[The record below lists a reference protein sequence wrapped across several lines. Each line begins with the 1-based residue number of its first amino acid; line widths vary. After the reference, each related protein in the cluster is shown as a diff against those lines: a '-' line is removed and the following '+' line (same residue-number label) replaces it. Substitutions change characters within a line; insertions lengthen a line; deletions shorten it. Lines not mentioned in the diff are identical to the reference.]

1 MRNELPSFYEPSS
14 LSPTGKLTGKLRWDV
29 QREGNEVVKK
39 TIIANIHE
47 QGRALLTKAALD
59 NVGALSALEAHLIE
73 IAPFGE
79 ARYRQIVVS
88 YCLGAAN
95 KIIRW

>member
-1 MRNELPSFYEPSS
+1 MRNELPSFYEPLS

-29 QREGNEVVKK
+29 QRESNEVAKK
-39 TIIANIHE
+39 VIVANIHE
-47 QGRALLTKAALD
+47 QGRALLTKVALD
-59 NVGALSALEAHLIE
+59 NLGALSALEAHLTE

-79 ARYRQIVVS
+79 ARYRQIVDS

-95 KIIRW
+95 KIMRW